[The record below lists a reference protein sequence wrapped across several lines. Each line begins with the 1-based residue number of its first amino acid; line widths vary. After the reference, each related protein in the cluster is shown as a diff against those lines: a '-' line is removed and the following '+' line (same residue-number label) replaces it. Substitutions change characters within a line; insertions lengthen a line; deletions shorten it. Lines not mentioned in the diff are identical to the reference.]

1 MQAESTGSTTQT
13 AGEVHPAAD
22 LFPMMTGDE
31 LQALADDIRENGL
44 RQPVV
49 LDGEGRVLDGRN
61 RLAACELVGVEP
73 VFASVN
79 GDDPVALVVSLNVK
93 RRNMTAGQRAV
104 SAAEA
109 WDLVPK
115 RGQSTHV
122 SGRTHEHLAAM
133 FGVSAKYVQQ
143 ARQLVEHAPDLARQA
158 KAGLMSM
165 ATAAEELRTREA
177 EEREREAEAERRRVK
192 IERVRLES
200 PDLIEALERG
210 ERDIVEVLADHAERE
225 ARARAAAD
233 DEAHSR
239 RVLTESLSEA
249 VNLLQLRTD
258 GESVANDLAR
268 LDQAVLTDRWT
279 TERVGRAAEYLAT
292 LHGLMEG
299 TAWART

>member
-93 RRNMTAGQRAV
+93 RRNMTSGQKAV

-109 WDLVPK
+109 WDMVGDKFVPK
-115 RGQSTHV
+115 GAKRKEVLGQ
-122 SGRTHEHLAAM
+122 M
-133 FGVSAKYVQQ
+133 FGVSPSYVQQ
-143 ARQLVEHAPDLARQA
+143 ARALVERAPDLAGQVKSGTA
-158 KAGLMSM
+158 SMVDALKALD
-165 ATAAEELRTREA
+165 ARNAEARAREEETTRREA
-177 EEREREAEAERRRVK
+177 ARQRMQVEHADLFEA
-192 IERVRLES
+192 IERG
-200 PDLIEALERG
+200 DLTVA
-210 ERDIVEVLADHAERE
+210 DAMTEVSERE